1 MGAMPLGRAL
11 SSETVFSGDVM
22 SSISLVSGPAA
33 APVSRNRL
41 LLTSGLG
48 WMFDALDVGL
58 LAARR

>member
-1 MGAMPLGRAL
+1 
-11 SSETVFSGDVM
+11 M

-58 LAARR
+58 LAFVLAALQAA